1 MPTATSS
8 APTET
13 TDRKRPESAISRS
26 LRERLIPLRV
36 MAFLQGVAF
45 WVPVEKLFMTEIGFD
60 AATIGV
66 MAAAYAGLIP
76 VAEVLSGVLAD
87 RWSRRGVLGLAG
99 LALLVAVLIGA
110 LSQNVVTYIVAALV
124 LGLYFALYSG
134 TVEAIVYDTVLEETG
149 TSTAYERE
157 IGRIRLIESAAL
169 LTSAL
174 AGGWIAAAASTRLTY
189 FVTLPFVLASLIALS
204 RFHEPRL
211 HQAGERSPLREHLRT
226 TVRAVLHRGRL
237 VPIAAAAVTAAVI
250 LQAMYEFGPL
260 WLIELSAPAG
270 FYGPFWAGVVGALG
284 LGGLLAGR
292 LQLHK
297 RLPVATVVAVMMGC
311 SAVLLTSG
319 SLAALTAAITTLT
332 LLVVVI
338 GIHVSH
344 LVHDAVDS
352 TIRTGVA
359 SGISAVSWIL
369 FLPFALGFG
378 AVTQQADVYA
388 AGWLLA
394 GAVLLAGAALL
405 WVALSRSRP
414 AARTLA

>member
-1 MPTATSS
+1 MPTAVLD
-8 APTET
+8 APT
-13 TDRKRPESAISRS
+13 R
-26 LRERLIPLRV
+26 LRRLVPLRWMV
-36 MAFLQGVAF
+36 LLQGVAF
-45 WVPVEKLFMTEIGFD
+45 WVPVEKLFMTEIGFE

-66 MAAAYAGLIP
+66 MAAAYAGLVP

-87 RWSRRGVLGLAG
+87 RWSRRGVLVLAAI
-99 LALLVAVLIGA
+99 ALLLAVLVGA
-110 LSQNVVTYIVAALV
+110 LSQNVVAYIVAALI

-134 TVEAIVYDTVLEETG
+134 TVEAVVYDTVLEETG

-157 IGRIRLIESAAL
+157 IGRIRLLESAAL
-169 LTSAL
+169 VTSAL
-174 AGGWIAAAASTRLTY
+174 AGGWIAAATSTRLTY
-189 FVTLPFVLASLIALS
+189 FVTLPFVAASLIALS
-204 RFHEPRL
+204 RFREPRL
-211 HQAGERSPLREHLRT
+211 HEAGERSPLRDHLRT
-226 TVRAVLHRGRL
+226 TVRAILHRGRL
-237 VPIAAAAVTAAVI
+237 VPIAAAAVMAALI

-292 LQLHK
+292 LRLHR
-297 RLPVATVVAVMMGC
+297 RLPVATVVLVMLGC

-319 SLAALTAAITTLT
+319 SLAVVTIAVVLLT

-359 SGISAVSWIL
+359 SGISAVSWML
-369 FLPFALGFG
+369 FTPYALGFG
-378 AVTQQADVYA
+378 AVTQEADVYA

-394 GAVLLAGAALL
+394 GAVVFAGASLL
-405 WVALSRSRP
+405 WVLLRP
-414 AARTLA
+414 ARSLA

>member
-1 MPTATSS
+1 MATAVSV
-8 APTET
+8 
-13 TDRKRPESAISRS
+13 RPARV
-26 LRERLIPLRV
+26 RQRLIPLRWT
-36 MAFLQGVAF
+36 AFLQGIAF
-45 WVPVEKLFMTEIGFD
+45 WVPVEKLFMTEIGFE

-66 MAAAYAGLIP
+66 MAAAYAALVP

-87 RWSRRGVLGLAG
+87 RWSRRGVLVLAAI
-99 LALLVAVLIGA
+99 ALLVAVLIGA
-110 LSQNVVTYIVAALV
+110 LSQNVITYIVAALV

-149 TSTAYERE
+149 SSTAYERE
-157 IGRIRLIESAAL
+157 IGRIRLLESAAL
-169 LTSAL
+169 VTSAL
-174 AGGWIAAAASTRLTY
+174 AGGWIAAATSTRLTY
-189 FVTLPFVLASLIALS
+189 VVTLPFVIASLIALS
-204 RFHEPRL
+204 RFREPRL
-211 HQAGERSPLREHLRT
+211 HEAGERSPLREHLRT
-226 TVRAVLHRGRL
+226 TVRAILHRGRL
-237 VPIAAAAVTAAVI
+237 VPIAAAAVTAALI

-292 LQLHK
+292 LHLHR
-297 RLPVATVVAVMMGC
+297 RLPVATVVLVMLGC
-311 SAVLLTSG
+311 AAVLLTSG
-319 SLAALTAAITTLT
+319 SLAVLTIAIVVLT

-352 TIRTGVA
+352 TVRTGVA

-369 FLPFALGFG
+369 FTPFALGFG

-394 GAVLLAGAALL
+394 GAVVFSGAALL
-405 WVALSRSRP
+405 WVVGSRP
-414 AARTLA
+414 AGRSLA